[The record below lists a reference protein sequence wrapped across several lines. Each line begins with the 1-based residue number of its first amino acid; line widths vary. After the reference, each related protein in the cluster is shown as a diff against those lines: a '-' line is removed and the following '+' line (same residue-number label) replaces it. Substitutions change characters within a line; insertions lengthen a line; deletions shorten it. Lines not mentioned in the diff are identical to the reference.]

1 MKGFTLIELLAVI
14 VILAVIALIA
24 TPIVLSIIND
34 TKESAVIRSAE
45 MYVGAVENKIMQENM
60 KLGGKLNPKECIV
73 NTDGNVTCDGTLLE
87 IEVNGDKPDSGL
99 ITYDRGRVTGIELS
113 FGERKVV
120 TNASGELVLEGT
132 NQENNTQVCKLISGE
147 GNEIGS
153 KYECEVKAGTKY
165 NFYVLSKESDG
176 TTNLIM
182 ERNICED
189 GSLATEDNK
198 CLVAYNTDGDAS
210 GVGPVTA
217 MNYLNN
223 ATSDWNN
230 IPNLNLTYNDEG
242 EFFTG
247 FAITGKARLP
257 YHREVNAAGCVDD
270 ESLTCPLWMADYLY
284 DAGPEYETTYQENP
298 IDGIYAYWTLSSS
311 AARPDYAWYV
321 AYDGYVSSYYVNT
334 GNLYGARPVINLKL

>member
-1 MKGFTLIELLAVI
+1 MKGFTLVELLAVI

-60 KLGGKLNPKECIV
+60 KLGGKLNPKECTV
-73 NTDGNVTCDGTLLE
+73 NTDGNVTCDGTPLE

-99 ITYDRGRVTGIELS
+99 ITYDRGRVTGITLS

-147 GNEIGS
+147 ANEIGS
-153 KYECEVKAGTKY
+153 KYECEVKSGIKY
-165 NFYVLSKESDG
+165 NFYVLSKELDG

-189 GSLATEDNK
+189 GTLATEDNR
-198 CLVAYNTDGDAS
+198 CLVDYNIDGDTS

-217 MNYLNN
+217 MTYLNK

-230 IPNLNLTYNDEG
+230 IPNLNLTYDDEG
-242 EFFTG
+242 EHFTD
-247 FAITGKARLP
+247 FALNGKARLP
-257 YHREVNAAGCVDD
+257 YRREVNYYDG
-270 ESLTCPLWMADYLY
+270 TNGYLY
-284 DAGPEYETTYQENP
+284 ENLSSEYWDYEDGQPPNNIEN
-298 IDGIYAYWTLSSS
+298 IYGYWTLSSHVEDS
-311 AARPDYAWYV
+311 YNAWNVNYSGNVDYNFV
-321 AYDGYVSSYYVNT
+321 
-334 GNLYGARPVINLKL
+334 GNDSNGARPVINLKL